1 MDRKEFLSA
10 IGLTAASAV
19 VFSCV
24 GCSKSENEGPSNAN
38 NPPTDVDFNIDLTAA
53 SNAALNNNGGFIYIN
68 RIIVAKSTSGAF
80 LAVAQACTHEGTSV
94 TYNGNEGVFFC
105 PNHGSKFLE
114 TGVATL
120 GPATVALKRYNTS
133 LNGTTLRV
141 FS

>member
-24 GCSKSENEGPSNAN
+24 GCSKSDNEGPSNST
-38 NPPTDVDFNIDLTAA
+38 NPPTGVDFTIDLTAA

-68 RIIVAKSTSGAF
+68 RIIVARSMSGAF

-94 TYNGNEGVFFC
+94 AYNSNARLFVC
-105 PNHGSKFLE
+105 PNHGAQFAE
-114 TGVATL
+114 NGAVTL

>member
-24 GCSKSENEGPSNAN
+24 GCSKSENEGPSNAT
-38 NPPTDVDFNIDLTAA
+38 NPPAGVDFTIDLTAA
-53 SNAALNNNGGFIYIN
+53 PNAALNNNGGFIYTN
-68 RIIVAKSTSGAF
+68 RIIVAKSMSGAF

-94 TYNGNEGVFFC
+94 TYNSNSRLFVC
-105 PNHGSKFLE
+105 PNHGAQFAE
-114 TGVATL
+114 NGAVNL
-120 GPATVALKRYNTS
+120 GPATVALRRYNTS
-133 LNGTTLRV
+133 LNGTILRV

>member
-24 GCSKSENEGPSNAN
+24 GCSKSDNEGPSNSN
-38 NPPTDVDFNIDLTAA
+38 NPPTGVDFTIDLTAA
-53 SNAALNNNGGFIYIN
+53 PNAALNNNGGFIYTN
-68 RIIVAKSTSGAF
+68 RIIVAKSMSGAF

-94 TYNGNEGVFFC
+94 TYNSNARLFVC
-105 PNHGSKFLE
+105 PNHGAQFAE
-114 TGVATL
+114 NGAVNL
-120 GPATVALKRYNTS
+120 GPATVALRRYNTS

>member
-24 GCSKSENEGPSNAN
+24 GCSKSENEGPSNPN
-38 NPPTDVDFNIDLTAA
+38 NPPTGVDFTIDLIAS

-80 LAVAQACTHEGTSV
+80 LAVSQACTHQGTSV

-105 PNHGSKFLE
+105 PNHGSKFSE
-114 TGVATL
+114 TGVVTV
-120 GPATVALKRYNTS
+120 GPAAAPLTRYNTS